1 MSDSARDLLSRGIA
15 AAKAKDKEEARFYLQ
30 WMLRIDADRQQK
42 AQAWLWLS
50 EVAEEPA
57 EKRNCLE
64 EVLALDP
71 ANHSARRGLAIL
83 DGRLDPKEIIDPDRP
98 PAASPPEAVQAVTTQ
113 RFICQKCGG
122 RMGFQPDGK
131 SLRCEYCGD
140 ELTLLAAM
148 NAGAM
153 VQEHDFTVA
162 MATAKGHSSP
172 VGMNSFECQGCGASF
187 LLASSVLSLNCSY
200 CGSAHVVQLTETR
213 TLIPPEGLI
222 PFQVPQKQA
231 RQAFQHWFKDEGLQ
245 GKVKVTPLRGVYLP
259 GWTFDLSG
267 EVRWQCQVYRDEAPS
282 VDVGGIQVSLG
293 GSRHSRRLVREE
305 GSHLVSEDDILVP
318 ASHRLPAEL
327 LMEEAECFVL
337 KDTLPYDETYLA
349 DWPAEVYQISV
360 SDASLVARR
369 VALQKAR
376 KFVSTRVSASLG
388 NVQELQLNSSGI
400 VIESYKLILLPLW
413 VARYRHEETI
423 YHVLVNGQ
431 TGKVRAQMPHGRLRR
446 FLDSLIS

>member
-1 MSDSARDLLSRGIA
+1 
-15 AAKAKDKEEARFYLQ
+15 
-30 WMLRIDADRQQK
+30 
-42 AQAWLWLS
+42 
-50 EVAEEPA
+50 
-57 EKRNCLE
+57 
-64 EVLALDP
+64 
-71 ANHSARRGLAIL
+71 
-83 DGRLDPKEIIDPDRP
+83 
-98 PAASPPEAVQAVTTQ
+98 
-113 RFICQKCGG
+113 
-122 RMGFQPDGK
+122 
-131 SLRCEYCGD
+131 
-140 ELTLLAAM
+140 
-148 NAGAM
+148 
-153 VQEHDFTVA
+153 
-162 MATAKGHSSP
+162 
-172 VGMNSFECQGCGASF
+172 
-187 LLASSVLSLNCSY
+187 
-200 CGSAHVVQLTETR
+200 
-213 TLIPPEGLI
+213 
-222 PFQVPQKQA
+222 
-231 RQAFQHWFKDEGLQ
+231 
-245 GKVKVTPLRGVYLP
+245 
-259 GWTFDLSG
+259 
-267 EVRWQCQVYRDEAPS
+267 
-282 VDVGGIQVSLG
+282 
-293 GSRHSRRLVREE
+293 LVREE